1 MKNFKSYL
9 TLLLLAIT
17 CQLSNAQIKGNGQF
31 EMRAFDMKDIKT
43 IVFNVTVDAEI
54 DLSIQDELFVRVDGN
69 LFDHMII
76 KKKGN
81 TLRIDQKDW
90 IQPQAN
96 IKVIFG
102 AQGLQKLKN
111 TAWGNIKLINVDQEA
126 FEAQMNVGSLQ
137 MEGKV
142 KNLTVSTNAGKVDLS
157 KLQVEKADAS
167 IEANGRIILNANQI
181 EYNGDG
187 FGQLVYLGSPELKGK
202 SSDQDFNITTYD
214 NYQKQALVEVEYVE
228 VKIKNNTGRKRNIRL
243 LGPIESPFGYGAP
256 IRAKAVKNETL
267 PVGTRIYQEN
277 PIGKDKLLLTITK
290 DNAGETL
297 KLFKQ

>member
-1 MKNFKSYL
+1 MKNFKLYL
-9 TLLLLAIT
+9 SLLLLAFT
-17 CQLSNAQIKGNGQF
+17 CQYANAQIKGNGQF

-43 IVFNVTVDAEI
+43 LVLNVTVDAEI
-54 DLSIQDELFVRVDGN
+54 DLSIQDELFVRVDEN

-81 TLRIDQKDW
+81 TLKIDQKDW

-142 KNLTVSTNAGKVDLS
+142 QNLTVSTNAGKVDLR
-157 KLQVEKADAS
+157 KLQVDKADAS
-167 IEANGRIILNANQI
+167 IEANGRIILNADQI
-181 EYNGDG
+181 AYSGDG

-202 SSDQDFNITTYD
+202 SSTEDFNLTTFED
-214 NYQKQALVEVEYVE
+214 YQKQALVKVEYVE
-228 VKIKNNTGRKRNIRL
+228 VKIKNNTSRKRNIRF

-256 IRAKAVKNETL
+256 IRAKAVKQETL

-277 PIGKDKLLLTITK
+277 LMGKDKLLLTITK
-290 DNAGETL
+290 DNAGQTL
-297 KLFKQ
+297 ELFK

>member
-1 MKNFKSYL
+1 MAF
-9 TLLLLAIT
+9 A
-17 CQLSNAQIKGNGQF
+17 CQFANAQIKGNGQF

-43 IVFNVTVDAEI
+43 IVFNVTVDAEL
-54 DLSIQDELFVRVDGN
+54 DLSIKDELFVRVDEN

-76 KKKGN
+76 KKKGS
-81 TLRIDQKDW
+81 TLIINQKGW

-96 IKVIFG
+96 IQVIFG

-137 MEGKV
+137 MSGKV
-142 KNLTVSTNAGKVDLS
+142 EQLTVSTNAGKVDLS
-157 KLQVEKADAS
+157 KLQVGKADAA
-167 IEANGRIILNANQI
+167 IEANGRIILNADQI
-181 EYNGDG
+181 AYGGDG
-187 FGQLVYLGSPELKGK
+187 FGQLVYLGTPELKGK
-202 SSDQDFNITTYD
+202 SSGQDFNLTAYD
-214 NYQKQALVEVEYVE
+214 DYQKQALVKVEYVD
-228 VKIKNNTGRKRNIRL
+228 VKIKNNTSRKRNIRF

-277 PIGKDKLLLTITK
+277 LIGKDKLLLTITK
-290 DNAGETL
+290 DNAGQTL
-297 KLFKQ
+297 KLFKE